1 MSRAE
6 SACIL
11 RKRVISFIGI
21 AYEATSMI
29 ENIIQDS
36 NISSEEEEVVLYG
49 LKRLEMLAVSIVATI
64 LIGSVTGELKGVM
77 LFLIMFI
84 PLRIFAGGLH
94 MRKLWMCGTASSSL
108 IILVA
113 LSIKYIEP
121 EKKIISE
128 LLILCLVSAITIMA
142 LAPVD
147 TESKRLFLHEKR
159 KFKIISVIIVIVEIA
174 VIFLPGLL
182 PRVKM
187 IAEISLVAESIYLVI
202 QRLINLKAGRTE
214 TRE

>member
-1 MSRAE
+1 
-6 SACIL
+6 
-11 RKRVISFIGI
+11 
-21 AYEATSMI
+21 MI

-36 NISSEEEEVVLYG
+36 NISSEEKEVVLYG
-49 LKRLEMLAVSIVATI
+49 LKRLAMFVASIIATI

-94 MRKLWMCGTASSSL
+94 MQKLWMCGTASSSL

-113 LSIKYIEP
+113 LSIKYLEP
-121 EKKIISE
+121 EKKNISE
-128 LLILCLVSAITIMA
+128 LLILCLVSAITIMV

-147 TESKRLFLHEKR
+147 TKSKRLFSHEKR
-159 KFKIISVIIVIVEIA
+159 KFKIISVIIVIAEIA
-174 VIFLPGLL
+174 VIFLSGLL

-187 IAEISLVAESIYLVI
+187 IAEISLVTESIYLVI
-202 QRLINLKAGRTE
+202 QRLINLKTARTE